1 MNIEPVVIPHV
12 RLDAEIPAAKP
23 PAPDHLLPPPTA
35 EQAQVADRVFAH
47 DQEASAVA
55 GLLGMWSATLL
66 LHDLMAEHLARPDD
80 LDELRRKQNRPQ
92 PDSDGPD
99 I

>member
-1 MNIEPVVIPHV
+1 MGTLAVPGRQGHSQRVESRWAMNIEPVVIPHV

-66 LHDLMAEHLARPDD
+66 LHDLMAEHLARP
-80 LDELRRKQNRPQ
+80 
-92 PDSDGPD
+92 
-99 I
+99 